1 MSTTRL
7 CALGHIASTRRLVEA
22 GATRHQLSE
31 AVNSGRLLR
40 PRKGVYACDHLDA
53 LTTAAARVGGAVTCV
68 SVLRKAH
75 VWAGDSTD
83 LHIQVPARGSARST
97 PGMHLHWGRPRFD
110 MTHQWR
116 AGPLQAVWQAIHC
129 LDEENAI
136 AALESAVH
144 ERFLT
149 SSQLARIT
157 SIAPKRLADGIS
169 RLVRNSGS
177 GLETIARLRLERA
190 GHTVATQA
198 FVPGLGRQDL
208 LIDDVVAVEVDGEA
222 WHGNEQFHVDRSRD
236 LQATR
241 LGRRTVRITA
251 THIRNDWA
259 NTLTAIERAVDE
271 AKLVRNRGT
280 FRNSP
285 PRNG

>member
-1 MSTTRL
+1 MSSTRL
-7 CALGHIASTRRLVEA
+7 CALGHIARTRQLVEA
-22 GATRHQLSE
+22 GATRHQLSD
-31 AVNSGRLLR
+31 AVKSGQLLR
-40 PRKGVYACDHLDA
+40 PKKGVYACDHLDA
-53 LTTAAARVGGAVTCV
+53 LTTAAASAGGAVTCV
-68 SVLRKAH
+68 SVLREAE

-83 LHIQVPARGSARST
+83 LHIQVPARASGRNTS
-97 PGMHLHWGRPRFD
+97 GMHLHWGRPRFS
-110 MTHQWR
+110 MTHPWR
-116 AGPLQAVWQAIHC
+116 AGSMQAIWQAIHC

-149 SSQLARIT
+149 SSELARIT
-157 SIAPKRLADGIS
+157 SMAPIRLADGIG

-190 GHTVATQA
+190 GHAVTTQA

-208 LIDDVVAVEVDGEA
+208 LVDDVVAVEVDGEA
-222 WHGNEQFHVDRSRD
+222 WHGNEQFHLDRSRD

-241 LGRRTVRITA
+241 LGRRTIRITA
-251 THIRNDWA
+251 NHIRSDWP

-271 AKLVRNRGT
+271 AELVRNRGT
-280 FRNSP
+280 FRDTP
-285 PRNG
+285 AQHG